1 MGRTRYKITNKAS
14 PHFLTLTINNWLPVF
29 TRPSTTK
36 IIYAAW
42 QQLQQESSFKLY
54 AFVILE
60 NHLHF
65 VSQSDN
71 LDRDLKYFKGRTAR
85 YILDYLMQNRVDFLL
100 EQLAFRKKTH
110 KKQSRYQFWQ
120 EGSKPK
126 LVESCDIL
134 RQKVDYIHQNPVK
147 RGYVALPEHWL
158 HSSAGIYQGV
168 SAELG
173 VDVFTHWYGE

>member
-1 MGRTRYKITNKAS
+1 MGRTRYKITTNTS
-14 PHFLTLTINNWLPVF
+14 PHFLTLTINNWLPIF
-29 TRPSTTK
+29 TRPATTK
-36 IIYAAW
+36 IIYSAW
-42 QQLQQESSFKLY
+42 QQLQRESSFKLY

-65 VSQSDN
+65 VAQSDDLN
-71 LDRDLKYFKGRTAR
+71 RDLKYFKGRTAR
-85 YILDYLMQNRVDFLL
+85 YILDYLMQNRIDFLL
-100 EQLAFRKKTH
+100 EQLAYRKKLH
-110 KKQSRYQFWQ
+110 KKQSRYQLWQ

-126 LVESCDIL
+126 LVESGKIL

-158 HSSAGIYQGV
+158 HSSAGVYQGL
-168 SAELG
+168 SSE